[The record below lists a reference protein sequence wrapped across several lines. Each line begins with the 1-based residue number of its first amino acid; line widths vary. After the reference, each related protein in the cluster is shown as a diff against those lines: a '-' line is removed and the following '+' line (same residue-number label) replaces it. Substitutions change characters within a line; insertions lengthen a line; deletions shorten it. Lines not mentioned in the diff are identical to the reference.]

1 MRDGII
7 DKILTFL
14 AEIGIPA
21 TAGEV
26 ADDTFLPGID
36 VRNGTLIVDRRKL
49 RYAGDLLH
57 EAGHIAVSPAAIRS
71 QLSGKIDLPEAAPH
85 LVELEAMLWSYA
97 ACLHLG
103 IDPRVVFHDDGY
115 HGQAAA
121 LLQNFQLGVFHGVNG
136 LVAAG
141 MTLSPG
147 DAATVPGGKPF
158 PAMQKW
164 LRS

>member
-1 MRDGII
+1 MP
-7 DKILTFL
+7 DKTYEEIVSFL
-14 AEIGIPA
+14 AAIGISV
-21 TAGEV
+21 TTGDV
-26 ADDTFLPGID
+26 ANDTFLPGID
-36 VRNGTLIVDRRKL
+36 VRNGALVVDKSKL
-49 RYAGDLLH
+49 VYEGDLLH
-57 EAGHIAVSPAAIRS
+57 EAGHIAVSPAAIRP
-71 QLSGKIDLPEAAPH
+71 QLSGKVDLPEGAPH

-97 ACLHLG
+97 ACLHIG

-121 LLQNFQLGVFHGVNG
+121 LLQNFELGVFHGVNG

-141 MTLSPG
+141 MTLSP
-147 DAATVPGGKPF
+147 DAVQASGGKPF

>member
-1 MRDGII
+1 MPDGTY
-7 DKILTFL
+7 DKILAFL
-14 AEIGIPA
+14 EGIGIIV
-21 TAGEV
+21 TTGEV
-26 ADDTFLPGID
+26 ADETFLPGID
-36 VRNGTLIVDRRKL
+36 VRNGTLIVDKRKL
-49 RYAGDLLH
+49 RYEGDLLH

-71 QLSGKIDLPEAAPH
+71 HLSGKVDVAEVAPH

-97 ACLHLG
+97 ACLYIG

-121 LLQNFQLGVFHGVNG
+121 LLQNFELGVFHGVNG

-141 MTLSPG
+141 MTLSP
-147 DAATVPGGKPF
+147 DAVQASGGKPF

>member
-1 MRDGII
+1 MPDGTY
-7 DKILTFL
+7 DKMLTFFE
-14 AEIGIPA
+14 EIGI
-21 TAGEV
+21 TVTTGEV

-36 VRNGTLIVDRRKL
+36 VRNGTLIVDKRKL
-49 RYAGDLLH
+49 RYEGDLLH

-71 QLSGKIDLPEAAPH
+71 HLSGKVDLPASAPH

-97 ACLHLG
+97 ACLHLN
-103 IDPRVVFHDDGY
+103 IDPRVVFHEGGY
-115 HGQAAA
+115 HGRAAA
-121 LLQNFQLGVFHGVNG
+121 LLQNFELGVFHGVNG

-141 MTLSPG
+141 MTLSP
-147 DAATVPGGKPF
+147 DAAEVLGGKPF

>member
-1 MRDGII
+1 MPDETV

-14 AEIGIPA
+14 EEIGIPA
-21 TAGEV
+21 KDGEV

-36 VRNGTLIVDRRKL
+36 VRNGTLVVDRRKL
-49 RYAGDLLH
+49 RYPGDLLH
-57 EAGHIAVSPAAIRS
+57 EAGHIAVSPAALRS
-71 QLSGKIDLPEAAPH
+71 RLSGKVDLPEAPPH
-85 LVELEAMLWSYA
+85 LVELEAILWSYA

-115 HGQAAA
+115 HGRAAA
-121 LLQNFQLGVFHGVNG
+121 LLQNFELGVFHGVNG

-141 MTLSPG
+141 MTISA
-147 DAATVPGGKPF
+147 DAAAASGGKPF